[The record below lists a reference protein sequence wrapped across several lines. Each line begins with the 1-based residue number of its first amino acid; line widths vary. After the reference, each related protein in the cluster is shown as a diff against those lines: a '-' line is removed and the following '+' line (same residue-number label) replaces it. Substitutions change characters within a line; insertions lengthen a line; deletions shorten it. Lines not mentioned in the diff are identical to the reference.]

1 MITFAANNE
10 FFRKRK
16 RVHKAC
22 DSCKKRRKR
31 CVHTFDAEEAPLHP
45 DSPSGNDS
53 LTSHPSF
60 HPGHPHAHAA
70 STSTSSSYDAQAPG
84 FPESDHAAGRGNGP
98 EDPRLAP
105 GSRFIGY
112 LSPEAVMRGQIRE
125 QGSKCGGW
133 VPATPED
140 DPVPPPSARD
150 PSEIATPAGPAP
162 SDGGVS
168 RIDKALQVYLDAI
181 GVNVIPP
188 DRNVDILLGIYFE
201 YVHPLLPLVDQRHF
215 YVRHTAGEPLT
226 MLLQAICLVA
236 SRHEEARDHLYLSS
250 DPTLLLEP
258 REYARKLYA
267 ALVAGLNA
275 NLEKD
280 RITLIQILALMSL
293 YSEGVDGA
301 DRASMHLVQAIHHAH
316 TIGLQFGRQRNVP
329 KGESTEKIFWC
340 LWSLDK
346 LNASVNGRPQYMHER
361 DNQLEAWTAR
371 PDQRRTP
378 FGIWLQL
385 AGILDRVI
393 ELYRPGCDPRVT
405 GLENDF
411 PGFEDIIGD
420 GGDRL
425 RGPIVA
431 ALELFYHAVAML
443 SHKSRSITDPVRSTP
458 SFVRQ
463 SLSAVRVI
471 SILSHEFPDD
481 LPPLPLVPYALA
493 LAMSVAYRQYRR
505 SKLQGHKNRAKE
517 DLKTCCGLLN
527 KLRATWWCAGCM
539 ADLGSAALSKAEK
552 AEQYSHAEQAASAS
566 GTRASDA
573 FRVEPATPSSNDS
586 TRNAAESQEMETP
599 ASTTVRSLLNM
610 STVPQMMAGQPQHTV
625 SSERIEQTPPNSA
638 EFNNESPDWL
648 NFDNAF
654 ENMDT
659 LLGSSGADLSSELLK
674 GFNWDLGEFPG

>member
-1 MITFAANNE
+1 
-10 FFRKRK
+10 
-16 RVHKAC
+16 
-22 DSCKKRRKR
+22 
-31 CVHTFDAEEAPLHP
+31 
-45 DSPSGNDS
+45 
-53 LTSHPSF
+53 
-60 HPGHPHAHAA
+60 
-70 STSTSSSYDAQAPG
+70 
-84 FPESDHAAGRGNGP
+84 
-98 EDPRLAP
+98 
-105 GSRFIGY
+105 
-112 LSPEAVMRGQIRE
+112 MRGQIRE

-133 VPATPED
+133 VPATPDD
-140 DPVPPPSARD
+140 DPVPPVPTRD
-150 PSEIATPAGPAP
+150 LTENGTPAGH
-162 SDGGVS
+162 VS
-168 RIDKALQVYLDAI
+168 FDNQESRVDKALQAYLDAV
-181 GVNVIPP
+181 GVNISPLERDEDVF
-188 DRNVDILLGIYFE
+188 LGIYFE
-201 YVHPLLPLVDQRHF
+201 YVHPLLPLVDQRH
-215 YVRHTAGEPLT
+215 YYNRRSAGEHST
-226 MLLQAICLVA
+226 MLRQAICLVA
-236 SRHEEARDHLYLSS
+236 SRHEGARYHLYLSS
-250 DPTLLLEP
+250 DPNFLLEP
-258 REYARKLYA
+258 REFARKLYA
-267 ALVAGLNA
+267 ALTAGLNA

-280 RITLIQILALMSL
+280 RITLIQVLALMSL

-301 DRASMHLVQAIHHAH
+301 DQASMHLVQAIHHAH
-316 TIGLQFGRQRNVP
+316 TIGLQFGRQRNVA

-361 DNQLEAWTAR
+361 DNQLESWTAR

-385 AGILDRVI
+385 ASILDRVI
-393 ELYRPGCDPRVT
+393 ELYRPRSDARVT

-420 GGDRL
+420 VGDRL

-443 SHKSRSITDPVRSTP
+443 SHKSRSITDPMRSTP

-481 LPPLPLVPYALA
+481 LPPLPIVPYALA
-493 LAMSVAYRQYRR
+493 LAMSVAYRQFRR

-517 DLKTCCGLLN
+517 DLKTCCKLLD

-539 ADLGSAALSKAEK
+539 ADLGAAALSKAEK
-552 AEQYSHAEQAASAS
+552 AEQRTRADEAA

-573 FRVEPATPSSNDS
+573 FHADPATPSSNA
-586 TRNAAESQEMETP
+586 TPRNVAEPDGKDAP

-610 STVPQMMAGQPQHTV
+610 STTVPQMMAGQPQHAV
-625 SSERIEQTPPNSA
+625 SSERVEQTPPNSA
-638 EFNNESPDWL
+638 EINNESPDWL

-659 LLGSSGADLSSELLK
+659 LLGSSGADLSSELLR

>member
-1 MITFAANNE
+1 
-10 FFRKRK
+10 
-16 RVHKAC
+16 
-22 DSCKKRRKR
+22 
-31 CVHTFDAEEAPLHP
+31 
-45 DSPSGNDS
+45 
-53 LTSHPSF
+53 
-60 HPGHPHAHAA
+60 
-70 STSTSSSYDAQAPG
+70 
-84 FPESDHAAGRGNGP
+84 
-98 EDPRLAP
+98 
-105 GSRFIGY
+105 
-112 LSPEAVMRGQIRE
+112 MRGQIRE

-133 VPATPED
+133 VPATPDD
-140 DPVPPPSARD
+140 DPVPPSARD
-150 PSEIATPAGPAP
+150 QPDGSTASGTVASE
-162 SDGGVS
+162 DGVS
-168 RIDKALQVYLDAI
+168 RTDKALQAYLDAI
-181 GVNVIPP
+181 GINNVPLQR
-188 DRNVDILLGIYFE
+188 DVDVLLGIYFE

-215 YVRHTAGEPLT
+215 YVRRSAGEPLT
-226 MLLQAICLVA
+226 MLQQAMCLVA
-236 SRHEEARDHLYLSS
+236 SRHESVRNHLYLSS
-250 DPTLLLEP
+250 DPNLLLEP
-258 REYARKLYA
+258 RVYARKLYA
-267 ALVAGLNA
+267 ALVAGVHA

-280 RITLIQILALMSL
+280 RIVLIQILALMSL

-301 DRASMHLVQAIHHAH
+301 DQSSMHLVQAIHHAH
-316 TIGLQFGRQRNVP
+316 TIGLQFGRQRNIS

-361 DNQLEAWTAR
+361 DNQLETWTAR
-371 PDQRRTP
+371 PEQRRTP

-431 ALELFYHAVAML
+431 ALELFYHAVAMV

-481 LPPLPLVPYALA
+481 LPPLPIVPYALS
-493 LAMSVAYRQYRR
+493 LAMSVAYRQFRR

-517 DLKTCCGLLN
+517 DLKTCCHLLN
-527 KLRATWWCAGCM
+527 RLRATWWCAGCM
-539 ADLGSAALSKAEK
+539 ADLGTAALHKAEK
-552 AEQYSHAEQAASAS
+552 AEQRPITPAS

-573 FRVEPATPSSNDS
+573 FRAESATPGSHDTSRD
-586 TRNAAESQEMETP
+586 
-599 ASTTVRSLLNM
+599 ASDPLERDTHPNTTVRSLLNVP
-610 STVPQMMAGQPQHTV
+610 TVPHMMPGQPQHTV
-625 SSERIEQTPPNSA
+625 SNERVAQTTPNSA
-638 EFNNESPDWL
+638 DFNNESPDWL

-659 LLGSSGADLSSELLK
+659 LLGSSGADLSSELLR
-674 GFNWDLGEFPG
+674 GFNWDLSGFPG